1 MLAPIIGALPLAV
14 ASSQTGVGVL
24 MVDGASSKDMHS
36 CQGHELLL
44 LA

>member
-1 MLAPIIGALPLAV
+1 LAA

-36 CQGHELLL
+36 CQGNELLTARAL
-44 LA
+44 FSCQSFW